1 MTAPRESKWAVLG
14 AVHLD
19 LTCSI
24 PAEFV
29 AGELDTQ
36 TWVDWNVTSGG
47 VAANIAQHISE
58 VGLSSIFFA
67 LPGAGLLADYALYLA
82 SKSIVNCDLVRL
94 ESFATDP
101 GIVCLLYV
109 DGDHSRRLV
118 VGPNR
123 AQVDVVRYGDI
134 RRIML
139 EHIDEASG
147 MFVDGYLLRCQA
159 KDWVADLEWMAAD
172 GWRLHLE
179 FVPHDIWKTLTLSDF
194 RRISD
199 ACVSISSSIMTIERL
214 LNLPPDALLTASGRS
229 MRVAQ
234 ALADRDATKSVM
246 HLRWGVRDSAEFCLI
261 LQPSRH
267 GVLWRYVH
275 SDSKVHRSS
284 QDRLY
289 VRESTNTVPN
299 NWRHEIGRFT
309 LYGL

>member
-1 MTAPRESKWAVLG
+1 MTVSRENKWAVLG

-19 LTCSI
+19 LTCSL

-29 AGELDTQ
+29 ASESDTQ
-36 TWVDWNVTSGG
+36 TWVDWNITSGG
-47 VAANIAQHISE
+47 VAANIVEHLSE
-58 VGLSSIFFA
+58 ADLGSIFFA
-67 LPGAGLLADYALYLA
+67 LPGEGLLGDYALDLA
-82 SKSIVNCDLVRL
+82 SKDIVNCDLVRL
-94 ESFATDP
+94 ESSATDA

-147 MFVDGYLLRCQA
+147 LFVDGYLLRCQA

-179 FVPHDIWKTLTLSDF
+179 LVPHDIWKTLTLSDL
-194 RRISD
+194 RRIGG
-199 ACVSISSSIMTIERL
+199 ACTSISSSILTIERL
-214 LNLPPDALLTASGRS
+214 LDLPLDPLLTVGGRS

-234 ALADRDATKSVM
+234 ALADKDATKSVM
-246 HLRWGVRDSAEFCLI
+246 HLRWGVHDASEFCLI

-267 GVLWRYVH
+267 GIFWRYVH
-275 SDSKVHRSS
+275 SDSKAHRSS

-289 VRESTNTVPN
+289 VRESTNTVPK
-299 NWRHEIGRFT
+299 NWRQEIGRFT
-309 LYGL
+309 LDER